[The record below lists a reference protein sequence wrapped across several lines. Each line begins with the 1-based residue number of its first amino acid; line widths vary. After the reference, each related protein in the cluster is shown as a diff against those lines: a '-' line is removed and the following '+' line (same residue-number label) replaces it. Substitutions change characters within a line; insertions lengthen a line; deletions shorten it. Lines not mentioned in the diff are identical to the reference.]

1 VLVPGAV
8 AAGRR
13 RACAARERGSMR
25 GSREGGARLTRSR
38 GREGVAS
45 AAVGGEGGGS

>member
-25 GSREGGARLTRSR
+25 GSRVGGARLTLTR
-38 GREGVAS
+38 GGGGGAP